1 MPSKLRA
8 LAVALVAASALAL
21 PAAANAGPAHEGS
34 GSARASRAKHDAAQ
48 SKSRTRSGIEL
59 TAPDDGGTVAGTV
72 TLRVT
77 TSTAIAPTKVAFTV
91 DGASYRS
98 LAKKPWSTSL
108 ASTALGNG
116 KHTLAVAAY
125 VRGKLVATDNIV
137 VDVENGGSVS
147 PSQTAQGG
155 AAGKSGGKGSKPT
168 TPTAPTTPTTPPV
181 TAPTTPEAPVNIP
194 ASDAKLYWGAWIG
207 SQFTGSEAPWD
218 VSAVTKFEQLAGKSL
233 SLVNFSSPFAQCG
246 QTCSFYGFPS
256 GPMENIRQHGAIPFF
271 SWASAAMGGA
281 NASEFQF
288 SDLLEGK
295 YDAYIRSW
303 ATAAKAWGHPFFLR
317 FNWEMNGGW
326 FQWSEGVNGN
336 QPGQYVAAWR
346 HVHDIFTQVGA
357 TNATWTWCPNVD
369 PDHQMQNLSGLYPG
383 DEYVDWTCLDGYNSG
398 LNPQRPDKWRTFGQ
412 LFGSTYNE
420 ITQQIAPS
428 KPMMIGEVG
437 SSEYGGSKAT
447 WISEM
452 LSQLPGLFP
461 KIRGFMWFDKN
472 EDADWPIET
481 SQSSVSAFAKG
492 ISAANYTGNSFA
504 SLSASAVP
512 PPS

>member
-1 MPSKLRA
+1 MPSKLRNAA
-8 LAVALVAASALAL
+8 LALLAASAIAA
-21 PAAANAGPAHEGS
+21 PAAAQAAPAGQEGAS
-34 GSARASRAKHDAAQ
+34 ASRAKHDAAKGKQ
-48 SKSRTRSGIEL
+48 RSRSALEL
-59 TAPDDGGTVAGTV
+59 VAPADGGSVSGTV
-72 TLRVT
+72 SLRA
-77 TSTAIAPTKVAFTV
+77 TAAATIAPTKITFAV
-91 DGASYRS
+91 DGTAYRS
-98 LAKKPWSTSL
+98 FNKKPWTTTL
-108 ASTALGNG
+108 ASSSLGNG
-116 KHTLAVAAY
+116 RHTLTATAY
-125 VRGKLVATDNIV
+125 VRNKVVAADNIV
-137 VDVENGGSVS
+137 VQVENGGDARGDRNTPGRS
-147 PSQTAQGG
+147 
-155 AAGKSGGKGSKPT
+155 
-168 TPTAPTTPTTPPV
+168 TPTKPSAPTKPATPPKPPV
-181 TAPTTPEAPVNIP
+181 AETPAPEQPVSVP
-194 ASDAKLYWGAWIG
+194 SSDAKLYWGAWIG

-218 VSAVTKFEQLAGKSL
+218 MNAVAKFEQLAGKSL
-233 SLVNFSSPFAQCG
+233 SLVNFSSPFAQCSG
-246 QTCSFYGFPS
+246 KQCSYYGFPA
-256 GPMENIRQHGAIPFF
+256 GPMENIRGHGAIPFF

-288 SDLLEGK
+288 ADVLEGK
-295 YDAYIRSW
+295 YDSYIRSW

-336 QPGQYVAAWR
+336 RPGEYVAAWR

-369 PDHQMQNLSGLYPG
+369 PEHQMQNLRGLYPG

-398 LNPQRPDKWRTFGQ
+398 LNPQRRDKWRTFSQ

-452 LSQLPGLFP
+452 LGQLPGLFP

-481 SQSSVSAFAKG
+481 SQSSVAAFAKG
-492 ISAANYTGNSFA
+492 ISAPNYTGA
-504 SLSASAVP
+504 SPSLAALAATAVQP
-512 PPS
+512 PA